1 MHLIQLITVN
11 LWTAGPCCLPTV
23 ITIILCCSWVFRCC
37 FTICFQAVTFRFNLF
52 RLYLN
57 LFWTSGLLIKIA
69 FGPGYI
75 YCINPWPACSLLRLF
90 AHKNWSLIKPKQFP
104 DIYYEP
110 WWLSSFKETSGEHI
124 VCLMGLLAGGGMRA
138 LTPPGDVWAS
148 GPSDEKVCA
157 GSCSVSAFSTHTAA
171 VRLPC
176 GALLFST
183 LLRCARRLLRGN
195 ERSVTFPASY
205 PLTPYSET
213 QSTCVKDHYAW
224 GGGC

>member
-23 ITIILCCSWVFRCC
+23 ITIILCCSWVFKCC

-52 RLYLN
+52 RRYLN

-90 AHKNWSLIKPKQFP
+90 AHKNWSLIKPNSFP
-104 DIYYEP
+104 IYIMSRDGSPPSKRLEENRSCV
-110 WWLSSFKETSGEHI
+110 WW
-124 VCLMGLLAGGGMRA
+124 GLLAGGGMRA
-138 LTPPGDVWAS
+138 LTPPGRAS
-148 GPSDEKVCA
+148 ERPLRWKGVRRFLLRL
-157 GSCSVSAFSTHTAA
+157 GFQHTHTAA

-176 GALLFST
+176 GALLSST
-183 LLRCARRLLRGN
+183 PLRCARRLLRGN
-195 ERSVTFPASY
+195 ERSVTFPAFY
-205 PLTPYSET
+205 PLPPIFWNSIHMR
-213 QSTCVKDHYAW
+213 QGPLC
-224 GGGC
+224 